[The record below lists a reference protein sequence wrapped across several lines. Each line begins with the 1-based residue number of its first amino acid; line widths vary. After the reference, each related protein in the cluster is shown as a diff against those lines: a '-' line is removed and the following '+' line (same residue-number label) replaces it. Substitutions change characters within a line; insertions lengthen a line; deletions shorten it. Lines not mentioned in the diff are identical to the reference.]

1 MLEGIERTMGDHC
14 PLAVV
19 WDERFLE
26 YDFGEGHPFNEKSRA
41 LGERLLRSM
50 GHLPTRPTGNMWQ
63 ISEVEPATRE
73 ELELFHL
80 PHFLDRVMEEGHKPS
95 PGILDQGDT
104 PAFENVYEASS
115 RIVGGSLACLK
126 TVLEDPRKHATNF
139 SGGLHH
145 SAPGRASGFCV
156 LNDAAVTIAKSLKTF
171 SRVMYIDIDA
181 HHGDGVMYGFYSN
194 GKVLD
199 IDFHQDGKTLFPG
212 SGATYE
218 TGEGD
223 GKGIKVNVPLPP
235 GAGDEAFIPLFKRIV
250 PDLAR
255 DFKPEL
261 ILMQSGVDGHVG
273 DPLAH
278 LQFTPAAYTTAINM
292 LHELAHEVSGGRFIF
307 VGGGGYLAS
316 NISRVLARE
325 ALLVSGEEVPEGSAE
340 MPQKWRDVFY
350 ELVGEDA
357 PKTWGQLPPLY
368 SSNWREEKEE
378 KLIDEL
384 QRRLGRKFP
393 KPSAE

>member
-1 MLEGIERTMGDHC
+1 MTDNC

-19 WDERFLE
+19 WDERFLD
-26 YDFGEGHPFNEKSRA
+26 YDFGEGHPFNEKARA
-41 LGERLLRSM
+41 LGERLLRSI
-50 GHLPTRPTGNMWQ
+50 GYLPSKTKGNMWQ
-63 ISEVEPATRE
+63 VSEVEPATRE
-73 ELELFHL
+73 ELETFHL
-80 PHFLDRVMEEGHKPS
+80 PHFLDRVMEEGHRSS
-95 PGILDQGDT
+95 PGILDSGDT
-104 PAFENVYEASS
+104 PAFQNVYEASS
-115 RIVGGSLACLK
+115 RIVGGTLAGLNLI
-126 TVLEDPRKHATNF
+126 LENPRTHATNF

-156 LNDAAVTIAKSLKTF
+156 LNDVAVGIAMALKKL
-171 SRVMYIDIDA
+171 SKVLYIDIDA

-223 GKGIKVNVPLPP
+223 GKGLKVNIPLPP

-250 PDLAR
+250 PDLVR

-278 LQFTPAAYTTAINM
+278 LQYTPAAYNLAIRT
-292 LHELAHEVSGGRFIF
+292 LHELAHEVSNGRFLF

-325 ALLVSGEEVPEGSAE
+325 ALIISGEQEPAGSE
-340 MPQKWRDVFY
+340 DLPQKWRDGY
-350 ELVGEDA
+350 LELIGDEA
-357 PKTWGQLPPLY
+357 PKTWGELPPLY
-368 SSNWREEKEE
+368 PSTWRDEKEE
-378 KLIDEL
+378 KLVDEL
-384 QRRLGRKFP
+384 SRRLGRKFP
-393 KPSAE
+393 KPAK